1 MQSTKHNGGIQEQL
15 GEKILALPS
24 NGQLIEIP
32 VPYMYIYLSVTLRFY
47 FCQSNKKDLH
57 DMSQSIATKR

>member
-24 NGQLIEIP
+24 MNGQLIEIP
-32 VPYMYIYLSVTLRFY
+32 VPHIYLSVTLRFY
-47 FCQSNKKDLH
+47 FYQSNKKDLH
-57 DMSQSIATKR
+57 GMSQSIATKR